1 MDMHRRS
8 LLKTLLLAAGGLVS
22 TGGHAFA
29 KTYLTV
35 EQAQKTLC
43 KGSVPKMATISLTKE
58 QMKSIQQASKVRVRN
73 STVNA
78 WRTPEGGWFIVD
90 QIIGKHEYIDMA
102 VALSSSGKVTGVEIL
117 EYRESY
123 GHEIINPKWLA
134 QFIGRGPGER
144 LEIDRDIRNI
154 SGATLSSVHVTE
166 GINRLTETWAQVLRF
181 A

>member
-1 MDMHRRS
+1 MHRRS
-8 LLKTLLLAAGGLVS
+8 LLKTLLLATGGLIS
-22 TGGHAFA
+22 SGGYASA

-35 EQAQKTLC
+35 EQAQRSLC
-43 KGSVPKMATISLTKE
+43 KGSALKSAPISLTKE
-58 QMKSIQQASKVRVRN
+58 QMKSIQQACKVRVRN
-73 STVNA
+73 NTLNA
-78 WRTPEGGWFIVD
+78 WKTPDGGWFIVD

-102 VALSSSGKVTGVEIL
+102 VALNSSGKVTGVEIL

-134 QFIGRGPGER
+134 QFIGRGPGKR

-166 GINRLTETWAQVLRF
+166 GINRLTETWAQVLRH